1 MILTWSIIQL
11 PAASRPERAD
21 DELFFT
27 SDELVAI
34 YRAEERKASME
45 AGSEVSSAKGLKE
58 RMGQIGRISAL
69 SGVGKHSQS
78 TWITSAV
85 TLSRAPLAKEAST
98 RQRAGPADEGA
109 RRSSTRWWS

>member
-27 SDELVAI
+27 SDELAAI

-45 AGSEVSSAKGLKE
+45 AGSEVSAANG
-58 RMGQIGRISAL
+58 RMGRIGQIGRISAL
-69 SGVGKHSQS
+69 SEVGKHAQS
-78 TWITSAV
+78 TWITNAV
-85 TLSRAPLAKEAST
+85 TLSRAPLAKEAAT
-98 RQRAGPADEGA
+98 RRRAGPVDDGA